1 MSGLGASA
9 DCPAP
14 IIAGSAVS
22 ICEPL
27 INGSPV
33 SVIYSA
39 ARCGTTNYSL
49 NDTVL
54 RLADI
59 LLLGLT
65 GAASVVLT
73 ALALRFAFVVGPRQW
88 VEAGA
93 AASAFAGSV
102 LVAITMLQYLVL
114 ALTLWMLLRAL
125 RRSWATRRTE

>member
-14 IIAGSAVS
+14 IIASGGVS

-33 SVIYSA
+33 SVIYSV

-54 RLADI
+54 
-59 LLLGLT
+59 
-65 GAASVVLT
+65 
-73 ALALRFAFVVGPRQW
+73 
-88 VEAGA
+88 
-93 AASAFAGSV
+93 AFALIGGFGGSMGPM
-102 LVAITMLQYLVL
+102 MLDGIRNL
-114 ALTLWMLLRAL
+114 APTGVMLLFAIL
-125 RRSWATRRTE
+125 YFGVMIDAGLF

>member
-14 IIAGSAVS
+14 ITAGSGVS

-54 RLADI
+54 RLGRGGRSGVRGGGGGVGNGQGGGGDWALEGWGGGRGDSENETWDH
-59 LLLGLT
+59 LNPPPWGRNN
-65 GAASVVLT
+65 AEVV
-73 ALALRFAFVVGPRQW
+73 
-88 VEAGA
+88 
-93 AASAFAGSV
+93 
-102 LVAITMLQYLVL
+102 IT
-114 ALTLWMLLRAL
+114 LLR
-125 RRSWATRRTE
+125 